1 MRRRLLQ
8 FVLSPLERFSTRISK
23 KGFNTIKQ
31 FYLVLFVFA
40 LFQYIL
46 TIAPPFNEL
55 IARQRMAEAKVIID
69 KHDAL
74 LWTGEQQRNPAL
86 ELEHVQNIE
95 IVLAFCKFDISWL
108 TEELVYYVQS
118 YRRES
123 DNNDNGDD
131 NDVPDFKIT
140 ILSKCGNTN
149 SIPDF
154 ENDINKQLLLDL
166 GEIPT
171 QTLDSENVES
181 GTIQVKV
188 DVEIVN
194 LVNKGGCDLAYLH
207 YINRYNMEHTAASAA
222 NTIIVFLKD
231 SPRTNKSLHQSGG
244 WRTVPDMIDYAARG
258 EFICGI
264 KTSCQKSV
272 FHDSV
277 IMKKYTLPLY
287 VRHGDASL
295 SGEDFNVAKYKNLK
309 DFMNRELNWNLPN
322 EELTEV
328 CYGGT
333 FAVPASRLFA
343 HPILE
348 KDLKHFEQILL
359 DGPQMSIVEHFAER
373 LWAAFLANPLNE
385 KDTATVIE
393 LRESFAAKNGSYMG
407 TLMSSRIKGCE
418 EDIKF

>member
-86 ELEHVQNIE
+86 ELEHVQKIE
-95 IVLAFCKFDISWL
+95 IVLAYCKSDISWL
-108 TEELVYYVQS
+108 ADELVHYVQS

-123 DNNDNGDD
+123 DNNDNDHDHD
-131 NDVPDFKIT
+131 NDVPELKIT

-154 ENDINKQLLLDL
+154 ANDINKQLSLDL

-171 QTLDSENVES
+171 SNSETVES
-181 GTIQVKV
+181 NKIHVKV

-207 YINRYNMEHTAASAA
+207 YINRYIMEHTAASAA

-277 IMKKYTLPLY
+277 IMKKYTIPLY

-343 HPILE
+343 DPILE
-348 KDLKHFEQILL
+348 KDLKHVEQILL
-359 DGPQMSIVEHFAER
+359 DGPQMSIIEHFVER

-385 KDTATVIE
+385 KDTATVTD
-393 LRESFAAKNGSYMG
+393 LKDSFAAKNGSYMG
-407 TLMSSRIKGCE
+407 TLMASRIKGC
-418 EDIKF
+418 KQM

>member
-86 ELEHVQNIE
+86 ELEHVQKIE
-95 IVLAFCKFDISWL
+95 IVLAYCKSDISWL
-108 TEELVYYVQS
+108 ADELVHYVQS

-123 DNNDNGDD
+123 DNNDNDHDHD
-131 NDVPDFKIT
+131 NDVPELKIT

-154 ENDINKQLLLDL
+154 ANDINKQLSLDL

-171 QTLDSENVES
+171 SNSETVES
-181 GTIQVKV
+181 NKIHVKV

-207 YINRYNMEHTAASAA
+207 YINRYIMEHTAASAA

-277 IMKKYTLPLY
+277 IMKKYTIPLY

>member
-86 ELEHVQNIE
+86 ELEHVQKIE
-95 IVLAFCKFDISWL
+95 IVLAYCKSDISWL
-108 TEELVYYVQS
+108 ADELVHYVQS

-123 DNNDNGDD
+123 DNNDNDHDHD
-131 NDVPDFKIT
+131 NDVPELKIT

-154 ENDINKQLLLDL
+154 ANDINKQLSLDL

-171 QTLDSENVES
+171 SNSETVES
-181 GTIQVKV
+181 NKIHVKV

-207 YINRYNMEHTAASAA
+207 YINRYIMEHTAASAA

-277 IMKKYTLPLY
+277 IMKKYTIPLY

-343 HPILE
+343 DPILE
-348 KDLKHFEQILL
+348 KDLKHVEQILL
-359 DGPQMSIVEHFAER
+359 DGPQMSIIEHFVER

-385 KDTATVIE
+385 KDTATVTD
-393 LRESFAAKNGSYMG
+393 LKDSVAAKNGSYMG
-407 TLMSSRIKGCE
+407 TLMASRIKDVSKCRE
-418 EDIKF
+418 

>member
-86 ELEHVQNIE
+86 ELEHVQKIE
-95 IVLAFCKFDISWL
+95 IVLAYCKSDISWL
-108 TEELVYYVQS
+108 ADELVHYVQS

-123 DNNDNGDD
+123 DNNDNDHDHD
-131 NDVPDFKIT
+131 NDVPELKIT

-154 ENDINKQLLLDL
+154 ANDINKQLSLDL

-171 QTLDSENVES
+171 SNSETVES
-181 GTIQVKV
+181 NKIHVKV

-207 YINRYNMEHTAASAA
+207 YINRYIMEHTAASAA

-277 IMKKYTLPLY
+277 IMKKYTIPLY

-348 KDLKHFEQILL
+348 KDLKHVEQILL
-359 DGPQMSIVEHFAER
+359 DGPQMSIIEHFVER

-385 KDTATVIE
+385 KDTATVTD
-393 LRESFAAKNGSYMG
+393 LKDSFAAKNGSYMG
-407 TLMSSRIKGCE
+407 TLMASRIKGC
-418 EDIKF
+418 KQM

>member
-86 ELEHVQNIE
+86 ELEHVQKIE
-95 IVLAFCKFDISWL
+95 IVLAYCKSDISWL
-108 TEELVYYVQS
+108 ADELVHYVQS

-123 DNNDNGDD
+123 DNNDNDHDHD
-131 NDVPDFKIT
+131 NDVPELKIT

-154 ENDINKQLLLDL
+154 ANDINKQLSLDL

-171 QTLDSENVES
+171 SNSETVES
-181 GTIQVKV
+181 NKIHVKV

-207 YINRYNMEHTAASAA
+207 YINRYIMEHTAASAA

-277 IMKKYTLPLY
+277 IMKKYTIPLY

-348 KDLKHFEQILL
+348 KDLKHVEQILL

-385 KDTATVIE
+385 KDTATVTD
-393 LRESFAAKNGSYMG
+393 LKDSFAAKNGSYMG
-407 TLMSSRIKGCE
+407 TLMASRIKGC
-418 EDIKF
+418 KQM